1 MKNDEYDFIY
11 DGPEAIRQLSHYMI
25 SQEWWVVVPMD
36 QIGANF
42 LYQFAEDFFGED
54 FSSLSFSEDFHAMV
68 IPNVAERIF
77 LPVFFAKK
85 TRVAF
90 EVLQTFAKQ
99 PLDKDQ
105 DIQLWGNDLND
116 ADTVME
122 FLQST
127 VKGIQA

>member
-1 MKNDEYDFIY
+1 
-11 DGPEAIRQLSHYMI
+11 
-25 SQEWWVVVPMD
+25 
-36 QIGANF
+36 
-42 LYQFAEDFFGED
+42 
-54 FSSLSFSEDFHAMV
+54 
-68 IPNVAERIF
+68 
-77 LPVFFAKK
+77 VFFAKK

-116 ADTVME
+116 ADTVMK